1 MMADDDAPPL
11 RGLRVLELSMARA
24 GPVAA
29 RQLADWGAEVIKVEP
44 PAAVE
49 DPSLAAQSWRE
60 TSDIQNL
67 TRNRRCITLN
77 LKHPD
82 GIAAL
87 RRLAG
92 QADILIENYRPDVKT
107 RLGFDYETLAA
118 LNPRLIYASISG
130 FGQDGPYAGRPG
142 VDQILQGMGGL
153 MSINGFPDGPPTR
166 LGIAINDFVSGLLV
180 AFGVMAAVYERQRS
194 GKGQWIR
201 GSLLQTQAFLLDFQ
215 AARWLQDG
223 EVAGRAGN
231 NHPLLRPSGLYAAA
245 DAPINIAMAGP
256 NMWPRVCSALGLDR
270 LVDDPNF
277 ASIEARM
284 ANNDQLTAEIE
295 AVTRTREAAHW
306 VEKLNAAGVPCGP
319 VNTIDRVF
327 EDPQAK
333 HLSLVQH
340 VESETLGTQR
350 HVRQPL
356 DFSRTPPRKSAGAP
370 DRGRNTDEVLADFGF
385 GADEVAALRAAGVI

>member
-1 MMADDDAPPL
+1 MADDGAPPL

-29 RQLADWGAEVIKVEP
+29 RQLADWGADVVKIEP

-49 DPSLAAQSWRE
+49 DPALASQSWRE

-77 LKHPD
+77 LKHPE
-82 GIAAL
+82 GRAAL
-87 RRLAG
+87 RRLAA
-92 QADILIENYRPDVKT
+92 QADVLIENYRPDVKK
-107 RLGFDYETLAA
+107 RLGFDYDTLSAA
-118 LNPRLIYASISG
+118 NPRLIYASISG
-130 FGQDGPYAGRPG
+130 FGQDGPYAARPG

-153 MSINGFPDGPPTR
+153 MSINGHPDGPPTR
-166 LGIAINDFVSGLLV
+166 LGVAINDFVSGLLI
-180 AFGVMAAVYERQRS
+180 AFGVMTALYERQRS
-194 GKGQWIR
+194 GKGQWIS
-201 GSLLQTQAFLLDFQ
+201 GSLFQTQAFLLDFQ

-223 EVAGRAGN
+223 EVAMRAGN
-231 NHPLLRPSGLYAAA
+231 NHPLLRPSGLYAAE

-270 LVDDPNF
+270 LVDHPDF
-277 ASIEARM
+277 ATIEARM
-284 ANNDQLTAEIE
+284 ANNNRLTDEIE
-295 AVTRTREAAHW
+295 AVTRTRNAAHW
-306 VEKLNAAGVPCGP
+306 VEKLNAEGVPCGP

-327 EDPQAK
+327 EDPQAR
-333 HLSLVQH
+333 HLELVQE

-356 DFSRTPPRKSAGAP
+356 DFSRTPPRRSTGAP
-370 DRGRNTDEVLADFGF
+370 DRGRNTDEVLADYGF
-385 GADEVAALRAAGVI
+385 GGDEIAALRAAGAI